1 MLIYDEALT
10 RLKNEFQKRLIVIR
24 RQEEL
29 IKSFR
34 KYPTILT
41 MQFVMQDGT
50 CYFTTFI
57 IKPNLKYNLKKQ
69 IADWKEMIQTG
80 RFLLK

>member
-10 RLKNEFQKRLIVIR
+10 RLKTEISEEINRNPEDR
-24 RQEEL
+24 EEL

-41 MQFVMQDGT
+41 MQFVMQD
-50 CYFTTFI
+50 
-57 IKPNLKYNLKKQ
+57 K
-69 IADWKEMIQTG
+69 D
-80 RFLLK
+80 LLF